1 MKQKITNEQIERMKR
16 LKADG
21 ESIANISR
29 LTGLHYVKVAYYVG
43 DYKSKIVERNRINRK
58 KHRDEPNEL
67 NIKAE
72 AV

>member
-29 LTGLHYVKVAYYVG
+29 LMNLHYVKVAYYVG
-43 DYKSKIVERNRINRK
+43 DYKQKIEECNKLNRK
-58 KHRDEPNEL
+58 KHRDELNEL
-67 NIKAE
+67 NKQKKA
-72 AV
+72 V